1 MKLDVD
7 PFLVSIVN
15 LGEKKILVRTD
26 QAVTTRGKNV
36 VMLDELRSRMMKPRS
51 PEVSVWKENIYH
63 APKHRVKS
71 TSSMLMDKYVR
82 QQQWD
87 RGLTRLGGI
96 KRKTPSR
103 YYHEAIRGMQGR
115 RGVVRTLLPT
125 PQARTTWR
133 DRYPVLH
140 ASPACKMQGNP
151 VVERHGTGITHQ
163 HGNGHE

>member
-103 YYHEAIRGMQGR
+103 YYHEAIRGM
-115 RGVVRTLLPT
+115 
-125 PQARTTWR
+125 
-133 DRYPVLH
+133 
-140 ASPACKMQGNP
+140 
-151 VVERHGTGITHQ
+151 
-163 HGNGHE
+163 